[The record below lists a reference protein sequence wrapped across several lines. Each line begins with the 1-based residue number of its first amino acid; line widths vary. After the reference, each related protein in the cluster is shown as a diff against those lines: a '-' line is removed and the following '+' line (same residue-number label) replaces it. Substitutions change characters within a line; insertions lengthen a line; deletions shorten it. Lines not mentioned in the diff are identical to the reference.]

1 MELNATDRSKVW
13 FNGAGMQYGM
23 GMLSSY
29 DYLFFKQGN
38 EENTPY
44 NTVDETKARQVA
56 FFATGT
62 YSWKGRYTVNG
73 TVRYEGSNKL
83 GKSRSARWLPTWNIS
98 GAWNAHEETWFSK
111 LNSILSNLTL
121 KASYSLTADRGPAF
135 VSNSLAMVSSYN
147 PWRPNADVMESG
159 LGILQGKKIQN

>member
-1 MELNATDRSKVW
+1 MSSYDLRSTVSYNDVFNENHIVNFFGGMELNATDRSKVW

-56 FFATGT
+56 FSLPALIH
-62 YSWKGRYTVNG
+62 GRD
-73 TVRYEGSNKL
+73 
-83 GKSRSARWLPTWNIS
+83 AIP
-98 GAWNAHEETWFSK
+98 
-111 LNSILSNLTL
+111 
-121 KASYSLTADRGPAF
+121 
-135 VSNSLAMVSSYN
+135 
-147 PWRPNADVMESG
+147 
-159 LGILQGKKIQN
+159 